1 MREKYAERLVKMEE
15 VVASCEAAMRDGTQ
29 GLERMFQVLVSR
41 TAAVLAG
48 RVGAA
53 AGAGG
58 GKSSGPGRPGTPG
71 AAARGAAAAAA
82 AAAGGPGG
90 GAANAVLLQMNERL
104 AAENAQLLGEL
115 SKWSSGRHAM
125 LRKMG
130 ATVLGVE
137 PPGPQPPPPTNA
149 ALVAAALQAVQP
161 SGGGGAGG
169 GGSAA
174 APPARTSTSGQSV
187 SGASATGSGSGSAA
201 AAPTPHSAAR
211 EALGVAAREVLLAGR
226 KELLPAVMTAEGWGE
241 GVAAGQV
248 DAAAAVAAVQGGR
261 AEAAVT
267 HAEGVMRLRAQVL
280 ALQSEVAR
288 TRAAGGE
295 QSERAREI
303 EAMVGVWTN
312 RTSPAYGTVTVVRAL
327 AYKVHCCMVPFLLIR
342 SLGMH

>member
-1 MREKYAERLVKMEE
+1 MREKYAERLVKMDE

-53 AGAGG
+53 TGG
-58 GKSSGPGRPGTPG
+58 GKGGGPGRPGTPG
-71 AAARGAAAAAA
+71 AAARGVAAAAAT
-82 AAAGGPGG
+82 AAAGGAGG
-90 GAANAVLLQMNERL
+90 GASNAVLLQMNERL

-137 PPGPQPPPPTNA
+137 PAGPPPPPPPTNA

-161 SGGGGAGG
+161 SGGGAGG
-169 GGSAA
+169 GGAA
-174 APPARTSTSGQSV
+174 VTPPARTSTSGQSV
-187 SGASATGSGSGSAA
+187 SGAAATSGGAGAVA
-201 AAPTPHSAAR
+201 AAPTPQSAAR
-211 EALGVAAREVLLAGR
+211 EALAVAAREVLLAGR

-241 GVAAGQV
+241 GAAAGQV

-303 EAMVGVWTN
+303 EAMVGAGQDEH
-312 RTSPAYGTVTVVRAL
+312 RRASVQRHECTL
-327 AYKVHCCMVPFLLIR
+327 ALE
-342 SLGMH
+342 